1 MLRYPLGMIG
11 RLERRIH
18 WKHWGILAK
27 YGMGSEEARAANR
40 LIKIESPSQILLDR
54 LEAIWVG
61 GLPGDGNPAAARG

>member
-1 MLRYPLGMIG
+1 MLRYPFGMIG

-40 LIKIESPSQILLDR
+40 LMKIESPSQAMLER
-54 LEAIWVG
+54 LEMIWVD
-61 GLPGDGNPAAARG
+61 GLPVDGDPAAARG